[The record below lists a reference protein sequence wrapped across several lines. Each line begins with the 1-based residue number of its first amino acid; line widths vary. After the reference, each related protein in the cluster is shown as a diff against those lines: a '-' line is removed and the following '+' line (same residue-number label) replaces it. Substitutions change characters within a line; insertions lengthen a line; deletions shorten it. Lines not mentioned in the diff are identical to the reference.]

1 MGHVAYSS
9 KNRLFEPVSGHFS
22 PIRPTNLRRERNE
35 LPTLATVLPPPA
47 PRPTSGVRLCAD
59 PPSPAGYRLPPT
71 AEFPETGPGTI
82 STSGPLYYSVCHRTR
97 RFVRAS
103 QTIFPACA
111 DQPLTI
117 LTRSRVSS
125 GSSER
130 RRRAGRTGSGRPGPA
145 PAARESTGAG
155 EAAGEV
161 PDGGRRCIPVMRT
174 NDRAVRSGSCRENRQ
189 RLSK

>member
-22 PIRPTNLRRERNE
+22 PIRPTNPRRERNE
-35 LPTLATVLPPPA
+35 LPTLATVLPPA
-47 PRPTSGVRLCAD
+47 SRPTPPSGVRLGAD

-97 RFVRAS
+97 RFVRAN
-103 QTIFPACA
+103 QTIFPASA

-130 RRRAGRTGSGRPGPA
+130 RRRAADWLRPPGNAAPPKARRRGCRRGPRWR
-145 PAARESTGAG
+145 PKVYPGHE
-155 EAAGEV
+155 
-161 PDGGRRCIPVMRT
+161 
-174 NDRAVRSGSCRENRQ
+174 NKRSSSSF
-189 RLSK
+189 RLMP